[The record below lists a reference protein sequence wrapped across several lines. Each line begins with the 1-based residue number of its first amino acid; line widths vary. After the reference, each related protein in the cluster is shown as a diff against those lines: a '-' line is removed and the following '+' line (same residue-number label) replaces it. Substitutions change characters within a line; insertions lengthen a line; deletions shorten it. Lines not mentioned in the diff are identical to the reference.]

1 MAKEFKLQIVTPEGM
16 YYDGYC
22 TEVSVKST
30 EGGVSIL
37 AGHIPYVTTLAKE
50 GWCKVTTAGGGVK
63 SARCSGGMLTV
74 TPVVTRVVATSFE
87 WEE

>member
-1 MAKEFKLQIVTPEGM
+1 MAKEFKLQIVTPEGL
-16 YYDGYC
+16 YYDGMC

-37 AGHIPYVTTLAKE
+37 SGHIPYVTTLAVD
-50 GWCKVTTAGGGVK
+50 GWCRVTQDGKVR

-74 TPVVTRVVATSFE
+74 TREVTRVVATAFQG
-87 WEE
+87 EE